1 MKVLGFDGWTEGIY
15 SYKRLLKSFN
25 DENIELLLI
34 HLGSWGNEM
43 GRPKEEIIEEILV
56 RDISYYETMG
66 FDKILELES
75 PDAVLFLSIDA
86 FAHRAFNRY
95 CKERQIPTIL
105 LNHGIISVVD
115 TTDKTQFKST
125 ISGKIKFFRSHLHKQ
140 LKFFLPSYATALWKT
155 HASFNEWGRFVLDIA
170 TRFLGGIGKY
180 SMVASLDSKTS
191 INFVYT
197 EADFDY
203 SKHKYRFKDDELFA
217 VGNPDLTRF
226 GLQLEQLGVCMRNP
240 IESDK
245 VVYIDSANF
254 EYGVIFK
261 SKDDFIEHMIETKK
275 ALKKQGKVLYFKP
288 HPSGI
293 KHNILK
299 PLEAEGIKI
308 CNNEN
313 FVDTLLK
320 SCACISETSTAAL
333 IPALLG
339 LPLFL
344 TQYGKYD
351 EQEFGKLLTS
361 YPRAVLLSDIL
372 SFNNELNAE
381 KLRLNILVAQ
391 NWIDKNAGPL
401 PADKF
406 SERVTN
412 IINQLVLK

>member
-1 MKVLGFDGWTEGIY
+1 MKILGFDGWTEGIHN
-15 SYKRLLKSFN
+15 YKRLLKSFN
-25 DENIELLLI
+25 NNNIELILI

-56 RDISYYETMG
+56 RDISYYETMD
-66 FDKILELES
+66 FDMILEAES
-75 PDAVLFLSIDA
+75 PDAILFLSIDA

-95 CKERQIPTIL
+95 CKERHIPTIL

-115 TTDKTQFKST
+115 TTDSKQFKST
-125 ISGKIKFFRSHLHKQ
+125 FSGKINFFRNHLHKQ
-140 LKFFLPSYATALWKT
+140 LKFFLPSYTTALWKT
-155 HASFNEWGRFVLDIA
+155 HASINEWGRFIFDIA

-180 SMVASLDSKTS
+180 SMVASLDSKTT

-197 EADFDY
+197 EADFEY
-203 SKHKYRFKDDELFA
+203 SKYKYRFKEDELFA

-226 GLQLEQLGVCMRNP
+226 GMQVEQLGICMRNP

-254 EYGVIFK
+254 EYGVIFN

-275 ALKKQGKVLYFKP
+275 ALEEQGKVLFFKP

-293 KHNILK
+293 KHNILQ

-313 FVDTLLK
+313 FVDTLLN

-344 TQYGKYD
+344 TKYGKYN

-361 YPRAVLLSDIL
+361 YPRSVHLSNIN
-372 SFNNELNAE
+372 SFDSELNAE
-381 KLRLNILVAQ
+381 KLRLNIPFAQ